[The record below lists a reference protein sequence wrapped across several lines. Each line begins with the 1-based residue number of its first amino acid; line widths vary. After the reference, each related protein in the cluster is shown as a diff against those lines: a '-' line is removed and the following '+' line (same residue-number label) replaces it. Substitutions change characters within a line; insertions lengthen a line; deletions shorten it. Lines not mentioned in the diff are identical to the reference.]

1 MLKRIF
7 RWLLRSVLTLIVL
20 AIITLIF
27 DFVSHRVAPNS
38 VLVVTLQ
45 GPVIE
50 RGGTGILG
58 VLSPRQTPLNVV
70 RRALRM
76 AATDARIAGLAI
88 KVLDPQMELA
98 QAQELSAMI
107 ADFAS
112 HGKWTTAYLESAGES
127 GSGNLPYLVASA
139 AKEVSV
145 MPQGE
150 LNLIGVG
157 VRELFARG
165 MLDWLKVRPNFD
177 AIGQYK
183 SAANIFTEKDFTPPQ
198 REEDEA
204 LVDDMFTQI
213 VGQAAKQRGLGG
225 DVVRAF
231 IDHAPMTAAD
241 GLKNR
246 LVDRLEYE
254 DQFTDRVEHYHGQKH
269 TLVDYAS
276 YARPWI
282 LQLGLGHANRIAVIY
297 GTGAIQRGE
306 GGFDPLLSPG
316 GTAMGSDEMVKAFRQ
331 AREDDSVRAV
341 IFRIDSPGGSAIAS
355 ELIRRQVELTA
366 GKKPVVVSM
375 SSFAASGGYWIATAA
390 NKIFADPGTVT
401 GSIGVLGGK
410 FNISAMAQNFGVNS
424 GSVSRGANALMFDS
438 FTDFTPQQAQVF
450 HDQVLGDTY
459 RYFVKLVAQ
468 GRHLPVDQVNQIA
481 QGRVWSG
488 EQALER
494 KLVDGLGGFNAAVA
508 EAKSLAKLEP
518 TRPAQFVEL
527 PQQPGLVQQL
537 LSGQLGTRA
546 SFNACL
552 AAAPQPLIWMARQS
566 LATHGALGTA
576 YCPLVPVM

>member
-20 AIITLIF
+20 AIIALIL

-38 VLVVTLQ
+38 VLLVTLQ

-76 AATDARIAGLAI
+76 AATDGRITGLAI

-112 HGKWTTAYLESAGES
+112 RGKWTTAYLESAGES
-127 GSGNLPYLVASA
+127 DSGNLPYLVASA
-139 AKEVSV
+139 AKEVSA

-157 VRELFARG
+157 IREIFARG
-165 MLDWLKVRPNFD
+165 MLDWLKIKPNFD

-213 VGQAAKQRGLGG
+213 VSQSAKQRGLGA
-225 DVVRAF
+225 DVVRALV
-231 IDHAPMTAAD
+231 DHAPMTAAD
-241 GLKNR
+241 GLKKH
-246 LVDRLEYE
+246 LVDRLEYD
-254 DQFTDRVEHYHGQKH
+254 DQFTDRVENYHGQKH
-269 TLVDYAS
+269 KLVDYAS

-282 LQLGLGHANRIAVIY
+282 LQLGLGHPNRIAIIY
-297 GTGAIQRGE
+297 GTGAIERGE

-316 GTAMGSDEMVKAFRQ
+316 GNAMGSDDMVKAFKQ

-341 IFRIDSPGGSAIAS
+341 IFRINSPGGSVIGS

-375 SSFAASGGYWIATAA
+375 SGFAASGGYWVATAA

-410 FNISAMAQNFGVNS
+410 FNISAMAQNLGVNS
-424 GSVSRGANALMFDS
+424 GSVSRGANAMMFDS
-438 FTDFTPQQAQVF
+438 FTDFTPEQAQVF
-450 HDQVLGDTY
+450 RDQILGNTY
-459 RYFVKLVAQ
+459 QYFVTLVAQ

-494 KLVDGLGGFNAAVA
+494 KLIDGLGGFNAAVA
-508 EAKSLAKLEP
+508 EARSLAKLAP
-518 TRPAQFVEL
+518 TQPAEFVEL
-527 PQQPGLVQQL
+527 PQQPGLLQQL
-537 LSGQLGTRA
+537 LGGQLGA
-546 SFNACL
+546 QAPLSAYL
-552 AAAPQPLIWMARQS
+552 ARAPQPLIWMAREP
-566 LATHGALGTA
+566 LATHGAFGAA